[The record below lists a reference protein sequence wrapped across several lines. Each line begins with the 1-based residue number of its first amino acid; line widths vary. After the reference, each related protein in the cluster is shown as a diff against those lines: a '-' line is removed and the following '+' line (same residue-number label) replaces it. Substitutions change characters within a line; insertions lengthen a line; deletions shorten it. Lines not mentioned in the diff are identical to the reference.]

1 MKRIVVILIALI
13 VATNVNAQENSQTE
27 DLNARI
33 DSLTTKLNQLQHD
46 FDFLDCQYKIDN
58 LRNNIS
64 ELSMSLDLKSNSI
77 AVKSYHGGYFAA
89 LYEAYER
96 YYALNIDQL
105 NTLKSNVEQLKGLL
119 FLKLFTSNF
128 TEKERELLK
137 SSMNVLDKNLSS
149 AEASLTLFKA
159 ALDRYKSLD

>member
-46 FDFLDCQYKIDN
+46 FDFLDCRYKIDN

-64 ELSMSLDLKSNSI
+64 ELSMSLEIKSNSI
-77 AVKSYHGGYFAA
+77 TAQSYKGEYYAF

-96 YYALNIDQL
+96 YYASNIEQL

-128 TEKERELLK
+128 TETERELLK
-137 SSMNVLDKNLSS
+137 SSINVLDKNVTS
-149 AEASLTLFKA
+149 AEASLSLFKA